1 MKTLQEL
8 VRPNIWNLKPYSSAR
23 DEYSGFEAT
32 VFLDANENPFNPPYN
47 RYPDP
52 LQKELKEQISAI
64 KEVPAAN
71 IFLGNGSDEAIDLVF
86 RIFCEPRVDN
96 VVAISPTYGMYQV
109 CAETNEV
116 AYRPVSLDAQ
126 FQFTASSLLSACDA
140 HTKVIFLCSP
150 NNPTGNDLNR
160 EEMVR
165 LLNAFSGI
173 VVIDEAYAD
182 FSRQK
187 TFREEL
193 SAYPNLIV
201 LNTFSKA
208 WASAGIRLGMAFAS
222 EDIIALFNKVKYPY
236 NINILTQQQ
245 ALLLLRKRYDV
256 DKWVATILAERAH
269 VMAAFADL
277 TFCRRVYPTNA
288 NFFLVRVD
296 DADRVYDYLVRKG
309 IIVRNR
315 SKVAL
320 CANCLRIT
328 IGTQRENTQLMAALR
343 QYQWEQK

>member
-288 NFFLVRVD
+288 NFFLARVD